1 MTLYFVVQ
9 MKFAVYDINKD
20 LLEVTVFD
28 KDLFSPN
35 GKSWSVSTLSLDTFY
50 FVWGGGWEWLFDRS
64 STYHLIMP

>member
-1 MTLYFVVQ
+1 

-35 GKSWSVSTLSLDTFY
+35 GNYLYWTLSSIF
-50 FVWGGGWEWLFDRS
+50 FVRGRVLVAF
-64 STYHLIMP
+64 

>member
-1 MTLYFVVQ
+1 

-35 GKSWSVSTLSLDTFY
+35 GNFNHNLYWTLSSIF
-50 FVWGGGWEWLFDRS
+50 FVRGRVLVAF
-64 STYHLIMP
+64 